1 MLRFF
6 REHLCA
12 NNAWVQWKARPYGS
26 ASNSRAMKLPG
37 LSEGMSNW
45 KIRHER
51 LNDLHEKE
59 APRHQK
65 APSLV
70 SLANWCKLMQIVSL
84 TFCSFA
90 HCAHFPVVS
99 SFITTTRSRC
109 VFRQLWEPF
118 CFGGGPAPCAS
129 DVYAVFTSFSKL
141 FSIRFTGKKIFRVL
155 RASIFLAWNKL
166 LIIVIIVDLHEIRC
180 LFTAHIHFL
189 ITFYMY

>member
-12 NNAWVQWKARPYGS
+12 NNAWVQWKARPCRF
-26 ASNSRAMKLPG
+26 ASSCRAMKLPG
-37 LSEGMSNW
+37 LCEVSNW

-51 LNDLHEKE
+51 LNDLHEEE

-90 HCAHFPVVS
+90 HCAHFPVS
-99 SFITTTRSRC
+99 SFITTTCSRC

-129 DVYAVFTSFSKL
+129 DVYAVFTSFSSCFQL
-141 FSIRFTGKKIFRVL
+141 VSIRFTGKKRI
-155 RASIFLAWNKL
+155 SESSELAFFWLEINFWSLLSL
-166 LIIVIIVDLHEIRC
+166 LIYMKLDAYSR
-180 LFTAHIHFL
+180 L
-189 ITFYMY
+189 IYTF